1 MTTDEDGSA
10 TISWA
15 PGARID
21 QLWITARKP
30 KHVPIFILWDGERR
44 PIRLPASK
52 ELRLEPGT
60 TMGGIVKDEAG
71 QPVPGA
77 TVEVNGPPTESE
89 LPNYAFSIG
98 TARTDEQGQW
108 RLDVAPRDLAGI
120 SASVTH
126 PGYRRSWATIS
137 HDLHSVTILTKGL
150 TVTGQVVDAQGRPIK
165 GARTVMGR
173 DVWGSK
179 HPTATTDERG
189 AFSLENCPAGGTI
202 VTVQANGF
210 APRIHDV
217 TADER
222 TPPVVVR
229 MTEPGATVRGRVVD
243 IAGKPVAGAFVAADT
258 WRGNRSIHF
267 RVDTDKDGRFEWRSA
282 PKDVVLY
289 DIGQDGY
296 MASRGVPLT
305 ASDREQTVILY
316 PKLVIS
322 GRVTDAVTGRP
333 VPKFRVVQGRPIVG
347 KNEIHWSEA
356 NGVDESGGRFTSQ
369 FDEPSDKLF
378 VRVEAP
384 GYRTADSRA
393 FRPNEGRQ
401 TFDFVLQPTAALSGI
416 VQLPDGTPAAG
427 ADVALA
433 TLGHH
438 VSLQSGRFERDA
450 NVPRFTTAAD
460 GRFAFAAPEGKFL
473 LIALSD
479 AGFAEASSD
488 EVAKSS
494 KLVLQPWGRIEG
506 GVRIGARAGADQE
519 VAFLPTRPNRGGF
532 FVFSYGYITRSD
544 VRGRFAFNRVMP
556 GPGTVSRV
564 VISDLAGGGQM
575 HSPCWPEPVEVKPG
589 QAVEVKVGGK
599 GRPVIGRLVLD
610 GTPEM
615 TVDWTRNEPVALQI
629 LPDKSEKSPRREY
642 PVAANIDRDGRFRI
656 EDVPTG
662 RYELRV
668 PVNAVRDPDPRV
680 AASTIGRAT
689 MTITVPEIPGDR
701 SNQPLDLGTIT
712 AKLDETLKAGDLA
725 PDFTVRRIDGKDKG
739 GPIKLSDHQGK
750 LVLVVFWATWSRSSL
765 SELIALK
772 EVQAAFGG
780 NPRFAMIG
788 LACDHIVEP
797 AEEYLRKNDL
807 AWPQGFAGNWGA
819 EVGSSYK
826 IRAMPE
832 TFLIGPDG
840 RVLAKNLRGAA
851 LKEAIARALK
861 DFGGKG

>member
-1 MTTDEDGSA
+1 MAPSKEGRIVLRTVEAATGEPIDGVSIEYSGRFDGNLRQETVTTDEDGSA

-30 KHVPIFILWDGERR
+30 KYVPIFILWDGERR

-137 HDLHSVTILTKGL
+137 HDLHSVTILKKGL
-150 TVTGQVVDAQGRPIK
+150 TVTGQVVDADGRPIK
-165 GARTVMGR
+165 GARAVMGR

-217 TADER
+217 NVDER
-222 TPPVVVR
+222 TPPVIVR
-229 MTEPGATVRGRVVD
+229 MTEPGATVRGRVVN

-347 KNEIHWSEA
+347 ENEINWSEDS
-356 NGVDESGGRFTSQ
+356 GVDESGGRFTSQ

-401 TFDFVLQPTAALSGI
+401 TFDFVLQPTAAPLGDRPAPGRHPGRGGRRGAGHPGAPRLLAVGPLRARRQRPAI
-416 VQLPDGTPAAG
+416 HDRRRRPIRVRGAGGQVPPDRPERCRFRRGLVRRVGEVEQAG
-427 ADVALA
+427 AA
-433 TLGHH
+433 TLGADR
-438 VSLQSGRFERDA
+438 GRR
-450 NVPRFTTAAD
+450 AD
-460 GRFAFAAPEGKFL
+460 RRPGR
-473 LIALSD
+473 
-479 AGFAEASSD
+479 
-488 EVAKSS
+488 
-494 KLVLQPWGRIEG
+494 GRPGG
-506 GVRIGARAGADQE
+506 GVPAHPARSRRLLRVQLRVHHAVRRARA
-519 VAFLPTRPNRGGF
+519 VRVRPGH
-532 FVFSYGYITRSD
+532 
-544 VRGRFAFNRVMP
+544 P
-556 GPGTVSRV
+556 GPGTMSRV

-615 TVDWTRNEPVALQI
+615 PVELDAERAGGVAAPPRQI
-629 LPDKSEKSPRREY
+629 GETPSPRVSGRREHRPGR
-642 PVAANIDRDGRFRI
+642 PVPHRGRPR
-656 EDVPTG
+656 G
-662 RYELRV
+662 
-668 PVNAVRDPDPRV
+668 PV
-680 AASTIGRAT
+680 
-689 MTITVPEIPGDR
+689 
-701 SNQPLDLGTIT
+701 
-712 AKLDETLKAGDLA
+712 
-725 PDFTVRRIDGKDKG
+725 
-739 GPIKLSDHQGK
+739 
-750 LVLVVFWATWSRSSL
+750 
-765 SELIALK
+765 
-772 EVQAAFGG
+772 
-780 NPRFAMIG
+780 
-788 LACDHIVEP
+788 
-797 AEEYLRKNDL
+797 
-807 AWPQGFAGNWGA
+807 
-819 EVGSSYK
+819 
-826 IRAMPE
+826 
-832 TFLIGPDG
+832 
-840 RVLAKNLRGAA
+840 
-851 LKEAIARALK
+851 
-861 DFGGKG
+861 